1 MLLVINFV
9 TFLYGLIWASIL
21 CKALRHTCCI
31 HFEGLVRGIAV
42 YIKIIK
48 LWFKKYRQVNNWSY
62 PKQEKKKERK
72 KELMKE
78 WKKWT
83 MVTSQGLKSET
94 KNPNELP
101 LL

>member
-1 MLLVINFV
+1 M
-9 TFLYGLIWASIL
+9 
-21 CKALRHTCCI
+21 CCI
-31 HFEGLVRGIAV
+31 HFEGLVRGFAV
-42 YIKIIK
+42 NIKIIK

-62 PKQEKKKERK
+62 PKQEKEKRN
-72 KELMKE
+72 KELTKG
-78 WKKWT
+78 WKKGT